1 MKRYADLQ
9 SNLKKLR
16 IKSLNDNTLDE
27 LYALPIFEYQMYLK
41 FLSVHPSQFLF
52 NTAAVGLSSDIGLLV
67 QNVVSLEYYVSEDP
81 DSEYYE
87 ELS

>member
-1 MKRYADLQ
+1 
-9 SNLKKLR
+9 
-16 IKSLNDNTLDE
+16 
-27 LYALPIFEYQMYLK
+27 MYLK